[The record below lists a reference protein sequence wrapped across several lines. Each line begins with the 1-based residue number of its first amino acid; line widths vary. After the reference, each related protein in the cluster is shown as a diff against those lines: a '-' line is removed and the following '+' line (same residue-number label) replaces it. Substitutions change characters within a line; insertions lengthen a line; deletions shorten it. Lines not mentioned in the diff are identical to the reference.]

1 MTITMHFSLKT
12 ITLSLFFLVGL
23 SAEGNSQNLF
33 TNGSFEVGTPGASM
47 LPKGWYSCG
56 TKGYTPPDLH
66 STKREELIF
75 NVSTKAQ
82 DGNQFVSLVVRK
94 DLSIECLGQEL
105 NSPLMKDSTYSLE
118 IHLNYSET
126 FESRTEINSKNAS
139 TFDLSADLE
148 VYGLTKSGMRVLLD
162 VYVDID
168 HSLWKRYQTTFK
180 AKENYSALEFKS
192 YFRFD
197 QLLPYNGHILIDNLS
212 LTSL

>member
-1 MTITMHFSLKT
+1 MHFSLKT
-12 ITLSLFFLVGL
+12 IALSLFFLSGL
-23 SAEGNSQNLF
+23 TANVDSQNLLS
-33 TNGSFEVGTPGASM
+33 NGSFEVGSPGASM

-56 TKGYTPPDLH
+56 TRGYTPPDLH
-66 STKREELIF
+66 NTNSKELIF

-82 DGNQFVSLVVRK
+82 DGTQFVSLVVRK

-105 NSPLMKDSTYSLE
+105 NIPLIKDSTYRLD

-126 FESRTEINSKNAS
+126 FESRTKINSNNAS

-148 VYGLTKSGMRVLLD
+148 VYGLTKTGIRVLLD
-162 VYVDID
+162 VYEDID
-168 HSLWKRYQTTFK
+168 HTYWKRYQTTFK
-180 AKENYSALEFKS
+180 AKENYSALEIKS

-212 LTSL
+212 LTRL